1 MPVWAKAICVL
12 LLALVFVLTS
22 SVTAASALAAEADA
36 SGSDSNTGEDGFEI
50 TGDNCYAEGYEVSVD
65 IGAEGSVLLKN
76 DGILPLAQGTRV
88 TVLGAMSYNYVEGGT
103 GSAGGADDEN
113 TTMMNSALIEAGLDV
128 NTEAWNWLEQTCGG
142 SRGVASTD
150 PAGVGWTSYSR
161 IHEFP
166 IATYDNASGT
176 ILQNGY
182 TDYAIVTIAR
192 SGAEGAS
199 IALPVFAGFM
209 KQVYED
215 PSCGVRR
222 TDRFYRPA
230 GAIEYDCP
238 DSEAPDRMQDDEFF
252 E

>member
-1 MPVWAKAICVL
+1 MKIKAMPVWAKAICVL

-113 TTMMNSALIEAGLDV
+113 TI
-128 NTEAWNWLEQTCGG
+128 W
-142 SRGVASTD
+142 ST
-150 PAGVGWTSYSR
+150 PAIR
-161 IHEFP
+161 
-166 IATYDNASGT
+166 
-176 ILQNGY
+176 
-182 TDYAIVTIAR
+182 
-192 SGAEGAS
+192 
-199 IALPVFAGFM
+199 IALSRLIVP
-209 KQVYED
+209 
-215 PSCGVRR
+215 PTLLS
-222 TDRFYRPA
+222 
-230 GAIEYDCP
+230 
-238 DSEAPDRMQDDEFF
+238 
-252 E
+252 